1 VTRQEARQQVIEK
14 AERYGIAI
22 AYGGL
27 ERVRRAEQE
36 LEQALDEFAAAE
48 HPLLVSRPA
57 FR

>member
-1 VTRQEARQQVIEK
+1 MTRQEARQQVIEK

-36 LEQALDEFAAAE
+36 LEDALDDLIAAE
-48 HPLLVSRPA
+48 RPLLVARPA